1 MRKKATAWQYIKQ
14 YKFRSLLLRNF
25 AFIIFMMILP
35 LAIVIASGYG
45 KLDNEVNERIMDMNE
60 DLLRKNATVTD
71 NVILDIQ
78 SLLNQ
83 IAEQSEIRQILQ
95 ERDERLIGPMA
106 QGPVYQLIR
115 EYTQTNRY
123 IRGVYLYS
131 EENGFIIDGS
141 AGTYRRA
148 ADSWEK
154 EKWYYIH
161 KQIPMDDMYVLV
173 NHANSIFLCRPIF
186 SAQGQRLGLTVFDVQ
201 LQRIHELLEDESIT
215 HSELFF
221 IMDISGQAIYCN
233 QPRYFSLSERQQN
246 RYRDAIG
253 QVKPGESRMLLEE
266 SQRFVSVV
274 ESASKSWRYALIT
287 EQPQYAEET
296 GVLSDFLISSVGIS
310 LLTGLLAAY
319 VITFVTYRPVK
330 KIVEVIEKPQQYRAA
345 PQLGRESNELLYI
358 TSNILNT
365 LNSKKQM
372 HAELEK
378 RMESLRMA
386 QSLALQFQ
394 IDPHFLY
401 NTLETI
407 KWSAIEEMGMG
418 NKTSRLITKVAK
430 LYRVGLE
437 SDNVILP
444 LREELAFLQ
453 LYIDVLSARFGDL
466 IHYEWR
472 IDESLSEC
480 SVIKLC
486 VQPLVENAVSH
497 GLKPKGYEGLIRISA
512 YRQAGKLHIAVEDD
526 GQGMGEAKRQA
537 INKAL
542 MERVRPTEKA
552 VGLYNVNERVKLIYG
567 NDYGVTLYA
576 PDDLESGGNKAVI
589 TFPDGS
595 GMNRKAMDEEGE
607 NR

>member
-201 LQRIHELLEDESIT
+201 LQRIHELLEDYYLTTDGMYIDAFMQDSRLPGPAFPDNEAEMKKVSLARFPGRGE
-215 HSELFF
+215 HF
-221 IMDISGQAIYCN
+221 SGRLTRHDDGVVRCHGGLPACEAGNVI
-233 QPRYFSLSERQQN
+233 RIEGLEH
-246 RYRDAIG
+246 
-253 QVKPGESRMLLEE
+253 VKHIAPVPFRFTPEE
-266 SQRFVSVV
+266 ATEIQRSVQDG
-274 ESASKSWRYALIT
+274 AA
-287 EQPQYAEET
+287 QPQKKEALRAFPAKHLFAWENVLGYTIQKDGLPAKGMVCLAYDAENLYLRYT
-296 GVLSDFLISSVGIS
+296 LSGIRWVN
-310 LLTGLLAAY
+310 G
-319 VITFVTYRPVK
+319 
-330 KIVEVIEKPQQYRAA
+330 
-345 PQLGRESNELLYI
+345 
-358 TSNILNT
+358 
-365 LNSKKQM
+365 
-372 HAELEK
+372 
-378 RMESLRMA
+378 
-386 QSLALQFQ
+386 
-394 IDPHFLY
+394 
-401 NTLETI
+401 
-407 KWSAIEEMGMG
+407 G
-418 NKTSRLITKVAK
+418 N
-430 LYRVGLE
+430 
-437 SDNVILP
+437 
-444 LREELAFLQ
+444 
-453 LYIDVLSARFGDL
+453 
-466 IHYEWR
+466 EWR
-472 IDESLSEC
+472 ALFKTGDCVDFQC
-480 SVIKLC
+480 SPAANRRTAPAPGDFRVLIAPFKG
-486 VQPLVENAVSH
+486 ENAVVLMRQVEERKAFDPAESYKYSSPVMDVRFDTVRLLREAQACVQKIKD
-497 GLKPKGYEGLIRISA
+497 GVRVEAALPWKALGITSPTQGTRLTGDAGFIVADQAGRANSARVYYYNEKTNLVNDQGGEARISPEEF
-512 YRQAGKLHIAVEDD
+512 GEIA
-526 GQGMGEAKRQA
+526 
-537 INKAL
+537 
-542 MERVRPTEKA
+542 
-552 VGLYNVNERVKLIYG
+552 
-567 NDYGVTLYA
+567 
-576 PDDLESGGNKAVI
+576 
-589 TFPDGS
+589 F
-595 GMNRKAMDEEGE
+595 
-607 NR
+607 

>member
-201 LQRIHELLEDESIT
+201 LQRIHELLEDYYLTTDGMYIDAFMQDSRLPGPAFPDNETEMKKVSLARFPGRGE
-215 HSELFF
+215 HF
-221 IMDISGQAIYCN
+221 SGRLTRHDDGVVRCHGGLPACEAGNVI
-233 QPRYFSLSERQQN
+233 RIEGLEH
-246 RYRDAIG
+246 
-253 QVKPGESRMLLEE
+253 VKHIAPVPFRLTPEE
-266 SQRFVSVV
+266 AAEIQRSVQDG
-274 ESASKSWRYALIT
+274 AA
-287 EQPQYAEET
+287 QPQKMEALRAFPAKHPFAWENVPGYTIQKDGLPAKGMVCLAYDAENLYLRYT
-296 GVLSDFLISSVGIS
+296 LSGIRWVN
-310 LLTGLLAAY
+310 G
-319 VITFVTYRPVK
+319 
-330 KIVEVIEKPQQYRAA
+330 
-345 PQLGRESNELLYI
+345 
-358 TSNILNT
+358 
-365 LNSKKQM
+365 
-372 HAELEK
+372 
-378 RMESLRMA
+378 
-386 QSLALQFQ
+386 
-394 IDPHFLY
+394 
-401 NTLETI
+401 
-407 KWSAIEEMGMG
+407 G
-418 NKTSRLITKVAK
+418 N
-430 LYRVGLE
+430 
-437 SDNVILP
+437 
-444 LREELAFLQ
+444 
-453 LYIDVLSARFGDL
+453 
-466 IHYEWR
+466 EWR
-472 IDESLSEC
+472 ALFKTGDCVDFQC
-480 SVIKLC
+480 SPAANRRTAPAPGDFRVLIAPFKG
-486 VQPLVENAVSH
+486 ENAVVLMRQVEERKAFDPAESYKYSSPRN
-497 GLKPKGYEGLIRISA
+497 GCTLRYRSFAAGGAGVRSKNKGWGARGSGA
-512 YRQAGKLHIAVEDD
+512 S
-526 GQGMGEAKRQA
+526 
-537 INKAL
+537 
-542 MERVRPTEKA
+542 
-552 VGLYNVNERVKLIYG
+552 
-567 NDYGVTLYA
+567 
-576 PDDLESGGNKAVI
+576 LESAGDYVPHAGNAPHWRRGIYCRRSGG
-589 TFPDGS
+589 PGQ
-595 GMNRKAMDEEGE
+595 
-607 NR
+607 